1 MAQKTVRV
9 RLNRT
14 MNPVDGEKRFAGYET
29 TLPAELAERWALN
42 QRITILPPLKAP
54 GRAQGGAADP
64 TKAPPSGSPAGLGA
78 QSSSSPPARQPRKP
92 RST

>member
-1 MAQKTVRV
+1 MAQKMVRV

-29 TLPAELAERWALN
+29 DLPADLAAQWSLN
-42 QRITILPPLKAP
+42 QRITILAP
-54 GRAQGGAADP
+54 KGKSAPADP
-64 TKAPPSGSPAGLGA
+64 TKAPPSGSPAGQGA
-78 QSSSSPPARQPRKP
+78 ASSSSRPARPPRKP